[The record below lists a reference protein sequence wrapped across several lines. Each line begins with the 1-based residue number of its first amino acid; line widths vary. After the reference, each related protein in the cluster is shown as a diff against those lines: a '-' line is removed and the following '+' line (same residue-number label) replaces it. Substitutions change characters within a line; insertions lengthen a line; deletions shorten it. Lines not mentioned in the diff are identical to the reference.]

1 MRTHFLFL
9 FTLLIGFVKSQNVQT
24 YKKSCDNLVE
34 IKGVEYVILKWD
46 TLKSKYLDGEKA
58 VLLEVY
64 TFDPKQDENPKRYVS
79 DWIIKKKFGW
89 YYIPRYQREEPWVV
103 YEYLGIN
110 SKTPQPFL
118 REPRYENGF
127 RNKYLMENVFFFGGV
142 WLVEGVSSRE
152 SQDSINFV
160 DFNFSSLGVLGSF
173 INVGPCSVCIRSLKY
188 KNNFGII
195 SFKANTRD
203 CGYFVLDEKNS
214 YNWNL
219 EN

>member
-1 MRTHFLFL
+1 MRTNFLFL
-9 FTLLIGFVKSQNVQT
+9 FTILIGFVKSQNVQT

-46 TLKSKYLDGEKA
+46 TLRSKYLEGEKA

-64 TFDPKQDENPKRYVS
+64 TFDPKQDESPRRYVS

-89 YYIPRYQREEPWVV
+89 YYVPRYQEEKPLLY
-103 YEYLGIN
+103 YEYMGIN
-110 SKTPQPFL
+110 SQTPQPFL
-118 REPRYENGF
+118 REPPFTSGF
-127 RNKYLMENVFFFGGV
+127 KNKYLIDHVFFFNGA
-142 WLVEGVSSRE
+142 WLVEGYLSKKVADSSV
-152 SQDSINFV
+152 IV
-160 DFNFSSLGVLGSF
+160 IFNFSSLGVLDSP
-173 INVGPCSVCIRSLKY
+173 IYYPPCRLCIRSIRY
-188 KNNFGII
+188 KKDFGII

-214 YNWNL
+214 YNWKL